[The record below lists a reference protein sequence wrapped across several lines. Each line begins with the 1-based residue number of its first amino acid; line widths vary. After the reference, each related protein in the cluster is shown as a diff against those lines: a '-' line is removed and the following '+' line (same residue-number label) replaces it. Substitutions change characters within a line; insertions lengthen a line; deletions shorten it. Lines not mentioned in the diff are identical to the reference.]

1 MKLIKGAAAILALA
15 VAGWCGIAPGIVGMR
30 TEDKMRSDFAALG
43 NSSAGSLLSLQQFDR
58 GWFSSSARAQ
68 LKLPLG
74 GQQQVFQLDYHINQ
88 FPLPFVRWSRTDTTI
103 TPLDAQGQAGQ
114 PLPLQ
119 VYTIRATD
127 GSSTSHIS
135 GQDITLGSPAGTLTF
150 SINGSTRTQL
160 GHPVSYDLTL
170 PGISYRAAA
179 SAAGGITLSMTNLK
193 LNGSLAAFSTP
204 DEPWASQLTQQFDSA
219 SLQSNSMPLAQL
231 GPAHLD
237 ITVQDKAG
245 NVDISYRTHLS
256 SIKLTPSGLSPVLPP
271 IQQDNID
278 VDFSYNNLHKQTLT
292 AWQTEALALNNR
304 ADLRANPAAMQQASM
319 ALVYKY
325 MGGFLAQSP
334 NFKLDRLSF
343 HMPQGSFKANFA
355 ISFDGSGVKPADITL
370 AWLAA
375 QGQRRSTLQAGMT
388 VERSLLDG
396 LLPRNGGPGQTAQA
410 RASADAMLAQ
420 WQAQGLIKDD
430 GKFISSSL
438 QIDSSG
444 IKANGQPLS
453 LPAAMAGMS
462 GAPTQAAPAAPI
474 TPVPAATPSPSAAP
488 TIASAPPLAPPSSQT
503 IHTAPAGASINPA
516 PAEAATPAATSQTA
530 PAKPA
535 PAHHAL
541 PGPQRDLRYC
551 LRLPSDHAIMRC
563 AEG

>member
-1 MKLIKGAAAILALA
+1 MKLIKVAAAILALA
-15 VAGWCGIAPGIVGMR
+15 VVGWCGIAPGIVGMR
-30 TEDKMRSDFAALG
+30 TEDKMRSDFAALA
-43 NSSAGSLLSLQQFDR
+43 NTTTGSVFSLQQFDR
-58 GWFSSSARAQ
+58 GWFSSSARAL
-68 LKLPLG
+68 LKLPLSN
-74 GQQQVFQLDYHINQ
+74 QLQTLQFDFHVNQ
-88 FPLPFVRWSRTDTTI
+88 FPLPFVRWSRTDITL

-114 PLPLQ
+114 PLPVQL
-119 VYTIRATD
+119 YTIRATD
-127 GSSTSHIS
+127 GSSTHHIS
-135 GQDITLGSPAGTLTF
+135 GQDVTLSSPTGTLTF
-150 SINGSTRTQL
+150 SIAGTTRTQP
-160 GHPVSYDLTL
+160 GQPIHYDLTL
-170 PGISYRAAA
+170 PGLSYRAGTP
-179 SAAGGITLSMTNLK
+179 SAGGITLSMVNLK

-204 DEPWASQLTQQFDSA
+204 DDPWDSQLTQQFDSA
-219 SLQSNSMPLAQL
+219 TLLSNSMPLAQL

-237 ITVQDKAG
+237 VSVRDKAG

-256 SIKLTPSGLSPVLPP
+256 SLKLTPPGLPL

-278 VDFSYNNLHKQTLT
+278 ADFSYNNLNKQTLT
-292 AWQTEALALNNR
+292 AWQTEALTLNNR
-304 ADLRANPAAMQQASM
+304 AELRANPAAMQQASM

-375 QGQRRSTLQAGMT
+375 QGQRRSSLQAGMT
-388 VERSLLDG
+388 LERSLLDG
-396 LLPRNGGPGQTAQA
+396 LLPRSGGPGQTAQA
-410 RASADAMLAQ
+410 RASADVMLAQ

-453 LPAAMAGMS
+453 LPAAMAGM
-462 GAPTQAAPAAPI
+462 GGTPPQPAAVTPGTPAPPVAPAPPATQAITPAAPDAAPA
-474 TPVPAATPSPSAAP
+474 V
-488 TIASAPPLAPPSSQT
+488 
-503 IHTAPAGASINPA
+503 HTAPANPKLSPA
-516 PAEAATPAATSQTA
+516 PAEATALVTTDQAA

-541 PGPQRDLRYC
+541 PGPQRDLRHC
-551 LRLPSDHAIMRC
+551 LSLPNDRAIMRC
-563 AEG
+563 AER

>member
-43 NSSAGSLLSLQQFDR
+43 NSSAGALLSLQQFDR

-88 FPLPFVRWSRTDTTI
+88 FPLPFVRWSRIDTTF

-119 VYTIRATD
+119 LYTIRATD

-150 SINGSTRTQL
+150 SINGTTRTQQ
-160 GHPVSYDLTL
+160 GQPVTYDLTL

-179 SAAGGITLSMTNLK
+179 SAAGGIALSMTNLK
-193 LNGSLAAFSTP
+193 LNGSLAVFSTP

-219 SLQSNSMPLAQL
+219 NLQSGSMPLAQL

-237 ITVQDKAG
+237 IALQDKAG

-256 SIKLTPSGLSPVLPP
+256 SLKLTPPGLPP

-278 VDFSYNNLHKQTLT
+278 ADFSYNNLHKQTLT

-388 VERSLLDG
+388 LERSLLDG

-462 GAPTQAAPAAPI
+462 GAPAQTAPVAPI
-474 TPVPAATPSPSAAP
+474 TPVPAATPAPSAAP
-488 TIASAPPLAPPSSQT
+488 TIAPAPPSTPNPDQT
-503 IHTAPAGASINPA
+503 VHSTPAGSRINPA
-516 PAEAATPAATSQTA
+516 PTEAAA
-530 PAKPA
+530 PATNSQAAPANPA

-541 PGPQRDLRYC
+541 PGPQRDLRHC
-551 LRLPSDHAIMRC
+551 LRLPSDRAIMRC

>member
-43 NSSAGSLLSLQQFDR
+43 NSSTGSLLSLQQFDR

-119 VYTIRATD
+119 LYTIRATD
-127 GSSTSHIS
+127 GSSTSHLS
-135 GQDITLGSPAGTLTF
+135 GQDITLGGSAGSLTF
-150 SINGSTRTQL
+150 SINGTTRTQQ
-160 GHPVSYDLTL
+160 GQPISYDLTL
-170 PGISYRAAA
+170 PSINYRAAA
-179 SAAGGITLSMTNLK
+179 STAGGITLSMANLK

-219 SLQSNSMPLAQL
+219 SLQSDSMPLAQL

-237 ITVQDKAG
+237 IAVQDKAG
-245 NVDISYRTHLS
+245 NVDVSYRTHLS
-256 SIKLTPSGLSPVLPP
+256 SLKLTPPGLPP

-278 VDFSYNNLHKQTLT
+278 ADFSYNNLHKQTLT

-396 LLPRNGGPGQTAQA
+396 LLPRSGGPGQTAQA

-453 LPAAMAGMS
+453 LPAAMASMS
-462 GAPTQAAPAAPI
+462 GAPAQAAPATPI
-474 TPVPAATPSPSAAP
+474 TQAPAATPAPAAAP
-488 TIASAPPLAPPSSQT
+488 AIAPAPLLAPPPGQT
-503 IHTAPAGASINPA
+503 VHTAPAGASINPA
-516 PAEAATPAATSQTA
+516 PAEAAAPATTSQAA

-535 PAHHAL
+535 PVHHAL
-541 PGPQRDLRYC
+541 PGPQRDLRHC
-551 LRLPSDHAIMRC
+551 LTLPSDRAIMRC

>member
-1 MKLIKGAAAILALA
+1 MKLITGAAATLALA
-15 VAGWCGIAPGIVGMR
+15 VAGWCAIAPGIVGMR
-30 TEDKMRSDFAALG
+30 SEDKMRSDFAALG

-74 GQQQVFQLDYHINQ
+74 GQLQVFQLDYHINQ
-88 FPLPFVRWSRTDTTI
+88 FPLPFVRWTRTDTTI
-103 TPLDAQGQAGQ
+103 TPLNAQGQPGQ

-119 VYTIRATD
+119 IDTIRATD
-127 GSSTSHIS
+127 GSTSSHFS
-135 GQDITLGSPAGTLTF
+135 GQDITLGSPAGALTF
-150 SINGSTRTQL
+150 SIKGSARSQP
-160 GHPVSYDLTL
+160 GQPVSYDLTL
-170 PGISYRAAA
+170 PDISYRAAIP
-179 SAAGGITLSMTNLK
+179 AAGDIRLSLVNLK

-204 DEPWASQLTQQFDSA
+204 QEPWASQLTQQFDSA
-219 SLQSNSMPLAQL
+219 SLQSNNMPLAQL

-237 ITVQDKAG
+237 IAVQDKAG

-256 SIKLTPSGLSPVLPP
+256 SLKLMPPGLPP

-278 VDFSYNNLHKQTLT
+278 ADFSYNNLNKQTLT

-343 HMPQGSFKANFA
+343 HMPQGSFKANFTIA
-355 ISFDGSGVKPADITL
+355 FDGSGVKPGDITL

-375 QGQRRSTLQAGMT
+375 QGQRRSSLQASMT
-388 VERSLLDG
+388 LERSLLDG
-396 LLPRNGGPGQTAQA
+396 LLPRSGGPGQTAQA
-410 RASADAMLAQ
+410 RASADVMLAQ

-444 IKANGQPLS
+444 IKANGQPLN
-453 LPAAMAGMS
+453 LPAAMASMS
-462 GAPTQAAPAAPI
+462 GMNGAPVQPAPAAPAPVAPAMATPSATTAPSAAAAIAPAPPAAPAAPQAAPAS
-474 TPVPAATPSPSAAP
+474 TNSSPAPAAAVVANKAEPSKAAP
-488 TIASAPPLAPPSSQT
+488 T
-503 IHTAPAGASINPA
+503 
-516 PAEAATPAATSQTA
+516 
-530 PAKPA
+530 
-535 PAHHAL
+535 HHAL
-541 PGPQRDLRYC
+541 PGPQRDLRHC
-551 LRLPSDHAIMRC
+551 LSLPNDRAIMRC
-563 AEG
+563 AEH

>member
-1 MKLIKGAAAILALA
+1 MKLIKGAAAILVLA

-30 TEDKMRSDFAALG
+30 TEDKMRSDFATLA
-43 NSSAGSLLSLQQFDR
+43 NTATGSVFSLQQFDR
-58 GWFSSSARAQ
+58 GWFSSSARAL
-68 LKLPLG
+68 LKLPLSN
-74 GQQQVFQLDYHINQ
+74 QLQTLQFDFHVNQ
-88 FPLPFVRWSRTDTTI
+88 FPLPFVRWSRTDITL

-119 VYTIRATD
+119 LYTIRSTD
-127 GSSTSHIS
+127 GSSTNHIS
-135 GQDITLGSPAGTLTF
+135 GQDVTLSSPTGTLTF
-150 SINGSTRTQL
+150 SIAGTTRTQP
-160 GHPVSYDLTL
+160 GQPITYDLTL
-170 PGISYRAAA
+170 PGISYRAGPA
-179 SAAGGITLSMTNLK
+179 SAGGIALSMVNLK

-204 DEPWASQLTQQFDSA
+204 DEPWTSQLTQQFDSA
-219 SLQSNSMPLAQL
+219 SLLSNSMPLAQL

-237 ITVQDKAG
+237 VSVRDKAG

-256 SIKLTPSGLSPVLPP
+256 SLKLTPSGLPPGLQP

-292 AWQTEALALNNR
+292 AWQTEALTLNNR

-375 QGQRRSTLQAGMT
+375 QGQRRSSLQASMT
-388 VERSLLDG
+388 LERSLLDG
-396 LLPRNGGPGQTAQA
+396 LLPRSGGPGQTAQA

-438 QIDSSG
+438 QIDGSG
-444 IKANGQPLS
+444 IKANGQPLN

-462 GAPTQAAPAAPI
+462 GMNGSPVQPASTAPITPLPSVAATPSATPAIAPAAPADNQA
-474 TPVPAATPSPSAAP
+474 V
-488 TIASAPPLAPPSSQT
+488 
-503 IHTAPAGASINPA
+503 HTAPASPKPSPA
-516 PAEAATPAATSQTA
+516 PAEAAAPAATSQAA

-535 PAHHAL
+535 TAHHAL
-541 PGPQRDLRYC
+541 PGPQRDLRHC
-551 LRLPSDHAIMRC
+551 LSLPNDRAIMRC
-563 AEG
+563 AEH

>member
-1 MKLIKGAAAILALA
+1 MKLITGAAATLALA
-15 VAGWCGIAPGIVGMR
+15 VAGWCAIAPGIVGMR
-30 TEDKMRSDFAALG
+30 SEDKMRSDFAALG

-74 GQQQVFQLDYHINQ
+74 GQLQVFQLDYHINQ
-88 FPLPFVRWSRTDTTI
+88 FPLPFVRWTRTDTTI
-103 TPLDAQGQAGQ
+103 TPLDAQGQPGQ

-119 VYTIRATD
+119 IDTIRATD
-127 GSSTSHIS
+127 GSTSSHFS
-135 GQDITLGSPAGTLTF
+135 GQDITLGSPAGALTF
-150 SINGSTRTQL
+150 SIKGSARSQP
-160 GHPVSYDLTL
+160 GQPVSYDLTL
-170 PGISYRAAA
+170 PDISYRAAIP
-179 SAAGGITLSMTNLK
+179 AAGDIRLSMVNLK

-204 DEPWASQLTQQFDSA
+204 QEPWASQLTQQFDSA
-219 SLQSNSMPLAQL
+219 SLQSNNMPLAQL

-237 ITVQDKAG
+237 IAVQDKAG

-256 SIKLTPSGLSPVLPP
+256 SLKLTPSGLPPGLQP

-292 AWQTEALALNNR
+292 AWQTEALTLNNR
-304 ADLRANPAAMQQASM
+304 ADLRSNPAAMQQASM

-343 HMPQGSFKANFA
+343 HMPQGSFKANFTIA
-355 ISFDGSGVKPADITL
+355 FDGSGVKPGDITL

-375 QGQRRSTLQAGMT
+375 QGQRRSSLQAGMT
-388 VERSLLDG
+388 LERSLLNG
-396 LLPRNGGPGQTAQA
+396 LLPRSGGPGQTAQA
-410 RASADAMLAQ
+410 RASADVMLAQ

-444 IKANGQPLS
+444 IKANGQPLN

-462 GAPTQAAPAAPI
+462 SAPAQAAPTAPA
-474 TPVPAATPSPSAAP
+474 PAATPAPSAAP
-488 TIASAPPLAPPSSQT
+488 TIAPPPSTAQIAPT
-503 IHTAPAGASINPA
+503 PGQAVHTAPASVSLNPA
-516 PAEAATPAATSQTA
+516 PTEAAAPAATSQAT

-535 PAHHAL
+535 PARHAL
-541 PGPQRDLRYC
+541 PGPQRDLRHC
-551 LRLPSDHAIMRC
+551 LRLHSDRAIMRC